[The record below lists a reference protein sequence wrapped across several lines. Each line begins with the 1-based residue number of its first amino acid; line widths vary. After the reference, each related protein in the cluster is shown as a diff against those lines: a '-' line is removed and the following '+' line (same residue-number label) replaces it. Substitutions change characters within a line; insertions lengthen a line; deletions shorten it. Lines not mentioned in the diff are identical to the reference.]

1 MRVKSGSAMGN
12 HSDPLEGL
20 SARTISEDQ
29 SVSLTLSS
37 GSRLELWI
45 HPAAYR
51 RYQEETLDAVL
62 TVAMTEVWAEYR
74 RRFFQ
79 TVSRATGVTVRE
91 NQHEGAAMREFR
103 RNWRALAV
111 EGTTPGQR
119 IRIQSE
125 GLTRWRIRIRQGTL
139 RALPCDEFVA
149 EFTTAFQALIDDYH
163 EKITALKDQHFDLRL
178 PGKTPT
184 RDWR

>member
-1 MRVKSGSAMGN
+1 MDN
-12 HSDPLEGL
+12 DLNPLEGI
-20 SARTISEDQ
+20 SARTVSEDQ

-51 RYQEETLDAVL
+51 QYQEEILDSVL

-74 RRFFQ
+74 RRYFQ
-79 TVSRATGVTVRE
+79 TVSRAIGVTVRE
-91 NQHEGAAMREFR
+91 NQHEGGMAMREFR
-103 RNWRALAV
+103 RNWRALGV
-111 EGTTPGQR
+111 DGTTPSQR

-139 RALPCDEFVA
+139 RALPCEEFVA
-149 EFTTAFQALIDDYH
+149 EFTTAFQALIADYH
-163 EKITALKDQHFDLRL
+163 EKLTALKDQHFDLRL

-184 RDWR
+184 REWR